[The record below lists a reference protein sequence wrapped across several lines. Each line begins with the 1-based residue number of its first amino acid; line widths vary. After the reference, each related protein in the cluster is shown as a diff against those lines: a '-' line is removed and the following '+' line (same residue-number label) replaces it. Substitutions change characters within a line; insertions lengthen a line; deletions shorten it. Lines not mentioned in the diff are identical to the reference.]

1 MAETTGTTGGV
12 GVRGGS
18 GAPGTRLAA
27 IPSAA
32 SLVAALRP
40 NVASMG
46 YALFL
51 AVNAAGVWGGVFPFL
66 PLDFQTSTI
75 VFWFFLAQSL
85 AFAVGFFLNALIA
98 YRWPVTARSFIVKL
112 TVVPYMAGWALLIAA
127 TYADAAALPLVTAGG
142 ALLGVGSAE
151 FYTLWQRLFASQEPE
166 VGSHDLMLGT
176 AYAAVLYFALYL
188 IPVAVTAFLIP
199 LVFLPL
205 FGLAIVLRSRGID
218 LDQPMFEDVPR
229 EHPAVYRRAVA
240 EVWRSAFCVGG
251 LGLCAGV
258 MRSLAIA
265 EPAVGS
271 LVNALSMGALLVAAL
286 ALLACWRLRGL
297 RLNVVTIYRVFF
309 PFAITG
315 LLALP
320 FLGTGYARWLAAAL
334 YALYSVGIVLMMAQ
348 CAQMSRDSGINP
360 VFIYGVFAGIV
371 YALHDV
377 GFIAGSLGEALGG
390 LASAAGLAGAAGV
403 AGSSGEAPVFE
414 SIASALESIP
424 SDVLVALVAVYLL
437 GLIYF
442 LGQGGFR
449 GAFQA
454 GRGAASEGIELV
466 APTRRDMGGVG
477 GLGVTRR
484 PASSARA
491 RQGVLRVGGVEEDAA
506 RPLPDSSQAHGAT
519 VGRPLGSLGVCEG
532 AGRGP
537 DAVGGAVGPEEAA
550 RVAAEG
556 FSPGIGGP
564 RGGTDVAGFAFS
576 AMPEEE
582 AAGGAQG
589 DGRRGSRGAAHGDAS
604 PQFRDRA
611 SKQVEALRRH
621 YGLSAREAEV
631 MELMARG
638 GSVPRIAEQLVVSEN
653 TIRTHSKRIYAKL
666 DIHKKQDLI
675 DLINEFDPS
684 QLGTR

>member
-1 MAETTGTTGGV
+1 MAG
-12 GVRGGS
+12 
-18 GAPGTRLAA
+18 PL
-27 IPSAA
+27 SA
-32 SLVAALRP
+32 VWAALRP

-66 PLDFQTSTI
+66 PMDFQTPTI

-85 AFAVGFFLNALIA
+85 AFAAGFFLNALTA
-98 YRWPVTARSFIVKL
+98 YRWPAMTRRFIVKL
-112 TVVPYMAGWALLIAA
+112 TVAPYMAGWALLIAA
-127 TYADAAALPLVTAGG
+127 TYVEAAFALPLTTAGG
-142 ALLGVGSAE
+142 ALLGLGSAE
-151 FYTLWQRLFASQEPE
+151 FYTLWQRLFASQQAE

-205 FGLAIVLRSRGID
+205 FGLAIVLRSRDID
-218 LDQPMFEDVPR
+218 LSQPMFDDVPR
-229 EHPAVYRRAVA
+229 EHPAVYRRAVG
-240 EVWRSAFCVGG
+240 EVWRSAFCVG
-251 LGLCAGV
+251 GLCAGV

-286 ALLACWRLRGL
+286 ALLACWRVRGL

-320 FLGTGYARWLAAAL
+320 FLGTGYARWLAAVL
-334 YALYSVGIVLMMAQ
+334 YALYSVGIVLMMVQ
-348 CAQMSRDSGINP
+348 CAQASRDSGINP

-371 YALHDV
+371 YVLHDV
-377 GFIAGSLGEALGG
+377 GFIAGSLGEALGD
-390 LASAAGLAGAAGV
+390 LAGGAGAA
-403 AGSSGEAPVFE
+403 AGAVSAEAAAAASGGMTGAGAATGAAGAGALAAVGGLATGGAAEPSFLDG
-414 SIASALESIP
+414 IAGALVGIP

-449 GAFQA
+449 GAFGA
-454 GRGAASEGIELV
+454 GRGSAAEGIELV
-466 APTRRDMGGVG
+466 APV
-477 GLGVTRR
+477 RR
-484 PASSARA
+484 PATVRSSGLAEGEAR
-491 RQGVLRVGGVEEDAA
+491 L
-506 RPLPDSSQAHGAT
+506 
-519 VGRPLGSLGVCEG
+519 G
-532 AGRGP
+532 AG
-537 DAVGGAVGPEEAA
+537 DARHGETGEVGVWCDGAPGGESRREDI
-550 RVAAEG
+550 REG
-556 FSPGIGGP
+556 
-564 RGGTDVAGFAFS
+564 D
-576 AMPEEE
+576 E
-582 AAGGAQG
+582 
-589 DGRRGSRGAAHGDAS
+589 
-604 PQFRDRA
+604 PQFRDRI
-611 SKQVEALRRH
+611 SKQVEVLRRH

-631 MELMARG
+631 MGLMARG
-638 GSVPRIAEQLVVSEN
+638 GSVPRIAAQLVVSEN

-684 QLGTR
+684 ELGVR